1 MEEESEAGGVCV
13 GAGSD
18 AGGSDAGG
26 SDAGGS
32 DAGGSDAGGSDAG
45 GSDCGL
51 AFSAGVTEFRVN
63 ESAVTTRTSF

>member
-18 AGGSDAGG
+18 AGGSDV
-26 SDAGGS
+26 
-32 DAGGSDAGGSDAG
+32 GGSDAGGSDAG